1 LKHIETFGFFQIIPG
16 GAGPGQRAGN
26 WQIFHRVFV
35 LSPGAAQPALCA
47 EGSEFFLELVEA
59 GGMGCE
65 MTSLP

>member
-1 LKHIETFGFFQIIPG
+1 MVEPSDSCRSSLVEPG
-16 GAGPGQRAGN
+16 GPGQRAGN

-47 EGSEFFLELVEA
+47 EGVASFFLELVEA

-65 MTSLP
+65 MISLP